1 MEDEDTCCC
10 DFVVI
15 VLLFK
20 VVIVDVTGDGEMVV
34 KHVVAEEEFVVVVIK
49 LGADTWLLLLTITC
63 AGALLLGTR
72 IMGVTVLGVVW
83 TFSTGCDGVLEVRI
97 CKVCG
102 GRVWRVPVVARIY
115 IKDTETRI
123 FSVNFDFFVS

>member
-34 KHVVAEEEFVVVVIK
+34 KHVVAEEVFVVVVIK
-49 LGADTWLLLLTITC
+49 LGADT
-63 AGALLLGTR
+63 
-72 IMGVTVLGVVW
+72 
-83 TFSTGCDGVLEVRI
+83 
-97 CKVCG
+97 
-102 GRVWRVPVVARIY
+102 
-115 IKDTETRI
+115 
-123 FSVNFDFFVS
+123 